1 MGKSPGKWIKRV
13 LFGKRSSK
21 SRSAKD
27 EGEDSLKNRS
37 DDEGS
42 VGGPGTA
49 SDENSFVISDIV
61 LVSNEGVRTI
71 PTLGNGLPSA
81 LQGDEAVVGAVS
93 QNGGS
98 AESSNPEY
106 LREEHAAVKAQAAF
120 RGYLARRAFR
130 ALKDAVRLQA
140 LIRGHLVRRQAIAT
154 LRAMHAIVQFQAL
167 FRGRSVRRSSVTF
180 EVTTMF
186 WQQKDGKPLDAWRV
200 ELSSN
205 AFIYRLLSSMAAT
218 NPVHVEYDQGD
229 SNSVFSWLERW
240 TVSQFWKPIS
250 QPRKIVDPKSQPKS
264 HRYATK
270 TESAKSKRIA
280 QRHQSATIESG
291 QRNVPRRNARKIATS
306 PVDPERPQTELER
319 VKRNL
324 RKVSNLMTE
333 ASEQRVVEDN
343 NMPSS
348 ISDIPGKGS
357 DDLSD
362 QARNDALLP
371 PEAEHDKEIALENAA
386 TAEWQFDA
394 VNDVSPAVELK
405 PSQSISDAENA
416 IVVNEEEPTFKVEQN
431 SPKAHKMRKRS
442 SFWEIPVN
450 SENTVKKAPILPSYM
465 AATESA
471 KAKLREQVSPGFVG
485 DSVEKNAFTHRH
497 SLPSSTNCKLN
508 SQTPRTGRMILTG
521 NKGVIKSDKSL
532 FSTRDGTDRAIQVGW
547 RR

>member
-61 LVSNEGVRTI
+61 LVSNEGVGTI

-81 LQGDEAVVGAVS
+81 LQGNEAVVGAES

-98 AESSNPEY
+98 SESSNPEY

-167 FRGRSVRRSSVTF
+167 VRGRSVRRSSVTF

-186 WQQKDGKPLDAWRV
+186 WQQKDGKPLDAWR
-200 ELSSN
+200 EKLSSN
-205 AFIYRLLSSMAAT
+205 AFIYRVISSYCYVKNNISLLSSMAVT

-280 QRHQSATIESG
+280 QRHQSATTESG

-405 PSQSISDAENA
+405 PSQSIGDAENA
-416 IVVNEEEPTFKVEQN
+416 IAVNEEEPTFKVEQN
-431 SPKAHKMRKRS
+431 SPKG
-442 SFWEIPVN
+442 P
-450 SENTVKKAPILPSYM
+450 
-465 AATESA
+465 
-471 KAKLREQVSPGFVG
+471 
-485 DSVEKNAFTHRH
+485 
-497 SLPSSTNCKLN
+497 
-508 SQTPRTGRMILTG
+508 
-521 NKGVIKSDKSL
+521 
-532 FSTRDGTDRAIQVGW
+532 
-547 RR
+547 